1 MLDTIIPFFH
11 TPLGIVS
18 FIIIYSIWVTL
29 LLPGVWASMLA
40 GSLYGT
46 WIGTIVVFT
55 GAFIG
60 AQISFLLARTLMREW
75 IEDRLSSSSK
85 FKSVRQAVSR
95 QGLKLIILTRLSP
108 AFPFSLLNFVYGLSE
123 VKLIDYSI
131 GLIAILPGSI
141 VFCGLGSI
149 AGDMASFQDVLI
161 NSNNELTSQA
171 LRIVGIITTI
181 LSVLIVTRVAKK
193 AIQDSESSD
202 N

>member
-85 FKSVRQAVSR
+85 FKSVRKAVSR

-193 AIQDSESSD
+193 AIQDSESSE

>member
-60 AQISFLLARTLMREW
+60 AQISFLLARALMREW

-85 FKSVRQAVSR
+85 FESVRQAVSR